1 MRGARGQE
9 GRVWGEAGKQAL
21 DTLDL
26 KWEPPWSA
34 TGHAGPGFLL
44 VLKDQAPSELEE
56 AWRRHSLGLK
66 TADPQATGLST
77 EPFGLKGAS
86 PQHHLLKQAVTLHL
100 PCQNSGIS
108 GKGKGIVSGNV
119 PLEGTCGH
127 LERRGGRSHLSPSAV
142 NS

>member
-56 AWRRHSLGLK
+56 AWRPPFPGSVSLGLF
-66 TADPQATGLST
+66 PR
-77 EPFGLKGAS
+77 
-86 PQHHLLKQAVTLHL
+86 
-100 PCQNSGIS
+100 
-108 GKGKGIVSGNV
+108 
-119 PLEGTCGH
+119 
-127 LERRGGRSHLSPSAV
+127 ERK
-142 NS
+142 

>member
-44 VLKDQAPSELEE
+44 VLKDQAPSELGG
-56 AWRRHSLGLK
+56 SLE
-66 TADPQATGLST
+66 TTV
-77 EPFGLKGAS
+77 
-86 PQHHLLKQAVTLHL
+86 LLLFSEL
-100 PCQNSGIS
+100 
-108 GKGKGIVSGNV
+108 GNR
-119 PLEGTCGH
+119 PR
-127 LERRGGRSHLSPSAV
+127 ERK
-142 NS
+142 

>member
-44 VLKDQAPSELEE
+44 VLKDQAPSELGG
-56 AWRRHSLGLK
+56 SLETTFPWVCFPG
-66 TADPQATGLST
+66 
-77 EPFGLKGAS
+77 
-86 PQHHLLKQAVTLHL
+86 KQTQGKEVTSQLRT
-100 PCQNSGIS
+100 QN
-108 GKGKGIVSGNV
+108 
-119 PLEGTCGH
+119 C
-127 LERRGGRSHLSPSAV
+127 
-142 NS
+142 